1 MFKRCAAFVALA
13 VSVTVAVPYAQKAAT
28 PPKVTAP
35 KDQFGF
41 AVGDDYRLVNYTQ
54 YTDYLKKLQA
64 QSERMIV
71 TDIGKTEEGRTEFT
85 AIITSPENQRK
96 LPMIK
101 AANRRLALAENLTD
115 EQAHELAREGKTVV
129 WIDGGLHA
137 TEVLGAQ
144 QLIETI
150 YRLNTQVRS
159 GNAAH
164 PQRRRHPLHAG
175 QPGRHGAGVEL
186 VHARGGREEAVDQRH
201 SRGCTRSTSATTT
214 TATST

>member
-1 MFKRCAAFVALA
+1 MFKRCAALVALA
-13 VSVTVAVPYAQKAAT
+13 VSVTVAAPVAQRAA
-28 PPKVTAP
+28 PAKVTAP
-35 KDQFGF
+35 KEQFGF

-96 LPMIK
+96 LPLIK

-115 EQAHELAREGKTVV
+115 EQARTLARDSKVVV

-137 TEVLGAQ
+137 NEVLGSQ
-144 QLIETI
+144 QLIETA
-150 YRLNTQVRS
+150 YASTRQNNWLAVD
-159 GNAAH
+159 
-164 PQRRRHPLHAG
+164 
-175 QPGRHGAGVEL
+175 GAGPISVTN
-186 VHARGGREEAVDQRH
+186 AV
-201 SRGCTRSTSATTT
+201 GA
-214 TATST
+214 AA